1 MLSIRLSR
9 RGKKKQPTYR
19 IIILEKTKDPWGD
32 FLEDLGFYNPHTKQ
46 AGFKKERIQYWL
58 SHGAQASPTVHNL
71 LITHK
76 VIEGT
81 KVKAT
86 KKKKAKVEAP
96 SPEPAEEKAAEK
108 KPKEEEKPSPS
119 AKDEIHR

>member
-119 AKDEIHR
+119 